1 MRPRIATSFRS
12 HGKWGD
18 YLACVIPAIWC
29 YNILVNSSFILRLM
43 EWQNESSLFSVRVR
57 GRQWYWVYKFELKT
71 VVDLLSIPKNLG
83 RNKWLINTGGSYETS
98 DNYFYALKLRSQNNN
113 LKNYWNQYIRN
124 LDKLNELSLYSYID
138 SYSFE
143 SNKVVELDSSS
154 LVSKPVNSDF
164 FKNIFKSTW
173 EFEAIYKPNYF
184 FVDNI
189 SLSKNFEETNLKT
202 SLKDQ
207 LGFNM
212 TTFFKY
218 LLNKDLKLTPFI
230 LKKKLTSFLSQ
241 DLFIEKKKNFILLNT
256 IDVFLNQ
263 FTLKHQYN
271 MINLNV
277 GRFDTF
283 ETSRFFKRRV
293 FEAQP
298 ILITKNFINNANF
311 SENNELENIISI
323 NFNKEK
329 SVEKKMLTDQYY
341 LVLKQKRYKRKKN
354 IPLRIKHVKNY
365 EGKTTQKN
373 IKFSDQPY
381 LTAQRIFNAN
391 KLNVTKLYRALKKNK
406 LRHEQI
412 SIQFSRR
419 LLRTKKTLVLPAHV
433 NLTLISNSYD
443 VVHSWFIPAM
453 GIKIDC
459 VPGRA
464 THHSFYC
471 DSVGFFYGQ
480 CAEICGRYHHHMPI
494 RLCALPFDQ
503 FLVWWYHFG
512 LPKMLF
518 SKPKNRFETS
528 YGQKAFFW

>member
-1 MRPRIATSFRS
+1 
-12 HGKWGD
+12 
-18 YLACVIPAIWC
+18 
-29 YNILVNSSFILRLM
+29 
-43 EWQNESSLFSVRVR
+43 
-57 GRQWYWVYKFELKT
+57 
-71 VVDLLSIPKNLG
+71 
-83 RNKWLINTGGSYETS
+83 
-98 DNYFYALKLRSQNNN
+98 
-113 LKNYWNQYIRN
+113 
-124 LDKLNELSLYSYID
+124 
-138 SYSFE
+138 
-143 SNKVVELDSSS
+143 
-154 LVSKPVNSDF
+154 
-164 FKNIFKSTW
+164 
-173 EFEAIYKPNYF
+173 
-184 FVDNI
+184 
-189 SLSKNFEETNLKT
+189 
-202 SLKDQ
+202 
-207 LGFNM
+207 
-212 TTFFKY
+212 
-218 LLNKDLKLTPFI
+218 
-230 LKKKLTSFLSQ
+230 
-241 DLFIEKKKNFILLNT
+241 
-256 IDVFLNQ
+256 
-263 FTLKHQYN
+263 
-271 MINLNV
+271 
-277 GRFDTF
+277 
-283 ETSRFFKRRV
+283 
-293 FEAQP
+293 
-298 ILITKNFINNANF
+298 
-311 SENNELENIISI
+311 
-323 NFNKEK
+323 
-329 SVEKKMLTDQYY
+329 MLTDQYY

-365 EGKTTQKN
+365 EGKTAQKN

>member
-18 YLACVIPAIWC
+18 YLACIIPAIWC

-143 SNKVVELDSSS
+143 SKKAIELDSSS
-154 LVSKPVNSDF
+154 LVSQPINSDG

-173 EFEAIYKPNYF
+173 EFETIYKTNYF

-202 SLKDQ
+202 SLKEQ

-218 LLNKDLKLTPFI
+218 LLNKDLNLTQFI

-298 ILITKNFINNANF
+298 ILITKNFINNSNF
-311 SENNELENIISI
+311 SENNELESILSI

-365 EGKTTQKN
+365 EGKTAQKN